1 MRSDDYEESTN
12 DREKRLLKE
21 ANQKKANKKF
31 KMKKVYK
38 V

>member
-1 MRSDDYEESTN
+1 MSSDDYEESTN

-21 ANQKKANKKF
+21 ANQKKAHKKF
-31 KMKKVYK
+31 KIKKVYK